1 VSYNRWVIRASSIVL
16 GLCVALGVVGLV
28 VGTSSPADAAQP
40 NLSSLTSGGVTIYGA
55 KWCSACRSLEAG
67 LKDRNIAFEVIDV
80 DDNPAA
86 FAKARA
92 SANAGGAIPLSSVT
106 TSSKTTWVVGAN
118 VEAIDRA
125 LHE

>member
-1 VSYNRWVIRASSIVL
+1 MIRSLALGLGLIVL
-16 GLCVALGVVGLV
+16 FGAVV
-28 VGTSSPADAAQP
+28 TIDERPADAAQP
-40 NLSSLTSGGVTIYGA
+40 NLSSLSSGGVTIYGA

-67 LKDRNIAFEVIDV
+67 LKSRSIAFEVIDV

-92 SANAGGAIPLSSVT
+92 SANAGSAIPLSSVT
-106 TSSKTTWVVGAN
+106 TSSKTTWVVGAD